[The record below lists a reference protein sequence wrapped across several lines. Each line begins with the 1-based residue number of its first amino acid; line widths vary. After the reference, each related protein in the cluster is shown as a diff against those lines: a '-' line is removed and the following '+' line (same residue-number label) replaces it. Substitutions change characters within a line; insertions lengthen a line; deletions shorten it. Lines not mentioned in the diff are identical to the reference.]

1 MLVDKLPMKLCGIL
15 GIFISTNLEILPVL
29 GVITDELNAYNV
41 LLRWVIPTLLLIIV
55 QKSTLMVTSSPTL

>member
-29 GVITDELNAYNV
+29 GVITDELNAYNG
-41 LLRWVIPTLLLIIV
+41 LATLGYTHAV
-55 QKSTLMVTSSPTL
+55 VNHSAE